1 MLAMPNV
8 PDAYEPISPSLTES
22 RARIEAIFSDCHD
35 LTIKEWSYGQDLE
48 YASVGILL
56 DTLSQ
61 NYRITYMS
69 ALIQDL
75 SPLLGALDKTLTP
88 DKLSHYW
95 EAQGVSTHSAH
106 LLDSIEQVT
115 QSLTDGNVVFLLDGW
130 DRAIGCEMPGVQTRS
145 VSEPTMEP
153 VVFGPHNSTIEDL
166 KTNIGLLRALIK
178 TPKLK
183 FKLLHAGEYTRR
195 DIVYG
200 YLSDR
205 VDPEDL
211 KLFEQRLSGLE
222 DKEILDTTYLEEW
235 VEESVF
241 TPFPQVRYTERPD
254 VATSALLTGK
264 IVVLVQGSPTVMI
277 CPGLFID
284 FFSTSEDYYQR
295 TVFSTLI
302 RWLRVIAFIMA
313 TTLPSLYVA
322 LSTFHTELIPTVLL
336 LAILDT
342 REKIPFPA
350 FVEALLMEFFFE
362 LLREA
367 GIRLPRPIGSAVSI
381 VGALVIGQAAIQAK
395 IASPI
400 MVIVVALTGIASFAM
415 PQYNLAIALRVLRFP
430 LMILAATLGGFGLMI
445 GYFLIMLHLTKL
457 KSLSQY
463 YLTGFAP
470 LDWSRMLSSMIFRQ
484 PIRSM
489 LKRPRHGSGGS
500 R

>member
-1 MLAMPNV
+1 MSTTHSAP
-8 PDAYEPISPSLTES
+8 EPISPNVREA
-22 RARIEAIFSDCHD
+22 RARLEEIFADCHD
-35 LTIKEWSYGQDLE
+35 FTVKEWSYGPDLE
-48 YASVGILL
+48 YSACGFLL
-56 DTLSQ
+56 NTLSQ
-61 NYRITYMS
+61 NYRTTYTQ
-69 ALIQDL
+69 ALFQDL
-75 SPLLGALDKTLTP
+75 SPLKGALDADLTP
-88 DKLSHYW
+88 DKISRFFDSS
-95 EAQGVSTHSAH
+95 GVSSHTVQI
-106 LLDSIEQVT
+106 LDSVDQVVRN
-115 QSLTDGNVVFLLDGW
+115 LTDGHIIILIDGW
-130 DRAIGCEMPGVQTRS
+130 DHAISCEMPGVETRS

-166 KTNIGLLRALIK
+166 KTNIGLIRALIK
-178 TPKLK
+178 TPRLK
-183 FKLLHAGEYTRR
+183 FKLLNAGPNCRR
-195 DIVYG
+195 EIVYG
-200 YLSDR
+200 YISDI
-205 VDPEDL
+205 VCPDDL
-211 KLFEQRLSGLE
+211 NLFEKRLSSIE
-222 DKEILDTTYLEEW
+222 DKDILDTTYLEEW
-235 VEESVF
+235 VEPSVYS
-241 TPFPQVRYTERPD
+241 PFPQVRYTERPD
-254 VATSALLTGK
+254 VVTSALLTGK
-264 IVVLVQGSPTVMI
+264 IIMFVQGSPTVMI

-284 FFSTSEDYYQR
+284 FFSTSEDFYQR

-302 RWLRVIAFIMA
+302 RWLRLIAFVMA
-313 TTLPSLYVA
+313 ITLPSLYIA

-400 MVIVVALTGIASFAM
+400 MVIIVALTGIASFAM

-430 LMILAATLGGFGLMI
+430 LMIMAATLGGFGLMI
-445 GYFLIMLHLTKL
+445 AYFLLLLHLTKL
-457 KSLSQY
+457 KSLSQA

-470 LDWSRMLSSMIFRQ
+470 LDFRRMVNELLVRA

-489 LKRPRHGSGGS
+489 LRKSRQRPGGV

>member
-1 MLAMPNV
+1 MSNAPC
-8 PDAYEPISPSLTES
+8 AYEPISPNLSDS
-22 RARIEAIFSDCHD
+22 RARIEELFSDCHD
-35 LTIKEWSYGQDLE
+35 LTIKEWNYGQDLK
-48 YASVGILL
+48 YSSVAILL

-61 NYRITYMS
+61 NYRTTYMS

-75 SPLLGALDKTLTP
+75 SPLLGGLDKTLTP
-88 DKLSHYW
+88 DRLARYW
-95 EAQGVSTHSAH
+95 EAKGVSSHSTH

-115 QSLTDGNVVFLLDGW
+115 QSLTDGNIVLLLDGW
-130 DRAIGCEMPGVQTRS
+130 ERAISCEMPGVQTRS

-183 FKLLHAGEYTRR
+183 FKLLHAGEYSRR

-200 YLSDR
+200 YLNDK
-205 VDPEDL
+205 VPPEDL
-211 KLFEQRLSGLE
+211 KLFEQRLSDLG

-235 VEESVF
+235 VGESVL

-264 IVVLVQGSPTVMI
+264 IIVLVQGSPTMMI

-302 RWLRVIAFIMA
+302 RWLRVIAFLMA
-313 TTLPSLYVA
+313 LTLPSLYVA

-336 LAILDT
+336 LTILDS
-342 REKIPFPA
+342 REKIPFPV

-445 GYFLIMLHLTKL
+445 GYFLLLLHLTKL
-457 KSLSQY
+457 KSLSQE
-463 YLTGFAP
+463 YLTGFTP
-470 LDWSRMLSSMIFRQ
+470 MDWSRMLNNLIIRQ

-489 LKRPRHGSGGS
+489 LKRARQGSGGN